1 MLRNTSSLIL
11 KLFGHDPCILL
22 KYAMFYYAFVNTDLQ
37 YVVQAEVQL
46 CALNQCELMLP
57 EAEGFPPFS
66 WTFMSNTKLTA
77 KYLEINTFKNQS
89 SYHMSTLQAIAL

>member
-1 MLRNTSSLIL
+1 MLRKTSSLIL

-37 YVVQAEVQL
+37 YVVQADVQL

-57 EAEGFPPFS
+57 EAEGFFPSS
-66 WTFMSNTKLTA
+66 WTFNNTSNTKLTA
-77 KYLEINTFKNQS
+77 KYLEINTSKNQIS
-89 SYHMSTLQAIAL
+89 CRMSTL